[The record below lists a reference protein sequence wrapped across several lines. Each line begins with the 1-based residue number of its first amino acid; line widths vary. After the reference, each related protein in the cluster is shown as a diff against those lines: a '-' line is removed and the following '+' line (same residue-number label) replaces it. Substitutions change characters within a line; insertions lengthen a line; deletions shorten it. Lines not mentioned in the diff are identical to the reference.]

1 MERAIVRLTADRS
14 RVMQMVAQA
23 PDGYVVEIRPPSRSL
38 EQNALYWTTIHQIAE
53 QVSVEGRKYTPSVWH
68 RYFKERFLPGRI
80 IELPYGQVTEAEPT
94 TTELSVEEFSE
105 FIEQVIQ
112 FREMHR

>member
-1 MERAIVRLTADRS
+1 
-14 RVMQMVAQA
+14 MVSQA
-23 PDGYVVEIRPPSRSL
+23 PDGYVVEIRPTSRSL
-38 EQNALYWTTIHQIAE
+38 EQNALYWATIHEIAE
-53 QVSVEGRKYTPSVWH
+53 QVLVEGRKYTPSVWH

-80 IELPYGQVTEAEPT
+80 VELPYGQVTEAEPT
-94 TTELSVEEFSE
+94 TTELSVEEFSD

>member
-23 PDGYVVEIRPPSRSL
+23 PDGYVVEIRQPSRSL
-38 EQNALYWTTIHQIAE
+38 EQNALYWSTVHEIAE
-53 QVSVEGRKYTPSVWH
+53 QVTVEGKKYTPSVWH

-80 IELPYGQVTEAEPT
+80 IELPFGQVTEAEAT

-112 FREMHR
+112 FRELHR